1 MGFFWFIIAVT
12 FLGLWLNEKS
22 NTKTKTTKAYDDG
35 YASGYWEFRKHID
48 KLVAAGKLTKTHRRD
63 LVGAENLKE
72 FGPEERDVSDEF
84 VDEQLE
90 DTGVIFQTEA
100 KRSRASEITIQQVV
114 VSPPQSKAPQPELS
128 AEDVAAEKA
137 RRTLQN
143 LNAMLYVGSFLI
155 VAAAAL
161 LVTLTMPAAVKLA
174 GIIAIT
180 VAFYTAGLVLHTTS
194 ERLRPAVIAFVGTGL
209 AILPFVGFALHSLAG
224 MSGQGAWLAIS
235 LVGLLAYGVA
245 AVRLQSQLVS
255 YLTIAFVLS
264 LALSAV
270 ATVGLVI
277 VWYFIATIGIA
288 TAFGA
293 LHFLRPRLVPAIFAQ
308 PVEQT
313 SYVAT
318 PVALI
323 ASFFT
328 FQYMNITMYEVLYG
342 VATAHYLLA
351 WLQYRRM
358 MYETIVRVLL
368 HVTLLIV
375 AYDIVGGYQS
385 LDERLWMNL
394 AWVGVAVGQVV
405 YSLARSVR
413 GTRAVEGSW
422 IGVMVGCIAVSLPTW
437 LLFEQWAW
445 GVSLSLA
452 LVVAISLATMWAFRQ
467 AAWAYGALA
476 SSIPLA
482 FVVFRWAV
490 EPPVSYDGIAV
501 LFAMLAAVALVATE
515 RVKSLGRSAAT
526 FTLLAITTV
535 TYVLCMLLAGVL
547 HGESLTLGWTALL
560 ASAIFVMLSY
570 IQRLV
575 SLEVVGAGLA
585 VLSVNAWVNWV
596 SMPVD
601 WRWLATTVLSSAL
614 LLGVAYIHHE
624 FAERARRNALAITG
638 AGVFGLVVLSQYSSA
653 YPVSETTTA
662 LLVAAG
668 FVALAIRIKLRARD
682 TVLSKIGLTTYVT
695 YPILA
700 VVAAFAAGEGWL
712 TLALATVTAMAW
724 VGSTLERQPVL
735 LGVGNIVFVCM
746 LNTLWSWLAFDESW
760 RLYGVIWIAA
770 TVNYIAYWYYL
781 GHEDKERLQIS
792 LVSVLLLLGVGGT
805 VHLFGTSTWG
815 LAAAGSLLAAAG
827 ALAMHG
833 SIYKRSDIIEISVY
847 LATFALQRIT
857 ELLIPDVNM
866 VFYAHWWAVV
876 IAIMGVKR
884 SDYKQRMMVALALVT
899 GSTGLFA
906 LAGESGY
913 TVLFL
918 IEHLVLL
925 VVGALLRVQWAM
937 WWGIV
942 AVVVAILYF
951 LRDYTALAL
960 MFLGFVI
967 ILIVIWRLLA
977 VGKKK

>member
-1 MGFFWFIIAVT
+1 MGFLWFIIAVT
-12 FLGLWLNEKS
+12 FFVLWL
-22 NTKTKTTKAYDDG
+22 NTKTKATKAYDDG

-63 LVGAENLKE
+63 LVGADNLQEAASEIQGE
-72 FGPEERDVSDEF
+72 FDES

-90 DTGVIFQTEA
+90 DTGAIFQTEA
-100 KRSRASEITIQQVV
+100 KHSQASEATVQQVV
-114 VSPPQSKAPQPELS
+114 APSPQGRMPQPDLS
-128 AEDVAAEKA
+128 PEAIAAEKE

-161 LVTLTMPAAVKLA
+161 LVTLTMPAAIKMV

-180 VAFYTAGLVLHTTS
+180 IAFYTAGIVLHTTS
-194 ERLRPAVIAFVGTGL
+194 ERLRPAAIAFVGTGL
-209 AILPFVGFALHSLAG
+209 AILPFVGLALHSLSG
-224 MSGQGAWLAIS
+224 MSEQVAWLAIS
-235 LVGLLAYGVA
+235 IVGLLAYGFA

-270 ATVGLVI
+270 ATIGLAI
-277 VWYFIATIGIA
+277 VWYFIVTIGIA

-293 LHFLRPRLVPAIFAQ
+293 LHFLRPGLIPAIFAQ

-313 SYVAT
+313 SHVAT
-318 PVALI
+318 PVALL

-328 FQYMNITMYEVLYG
+328 LQYMNITMYEVLYG

-358 MYETIVRVLL
+358 LYETIVRVLL
-368 HVTLLIV
+368 HITLLIV
-375 AYDIVGGYQS
+375 AYDLVGGYQS
-385 LDERLWMNL
+385 MDERLWMNI
-394 AWVGVAVGQVV
+394 AWIGTAVSQVV
-405 YSLARSVR
+405 YSLVRAVR
-413 GTRAVEGSW
+413 GSRGVEGSW
-422 IGVMVGCIAVSLPTW
+422 IGVMVGCIVLSLPTW
-437 LLFEQWAW
+437 AFFEQWAW
-445 GVSLSLA
+445 GVSLCFA
-452 LVVAISLATMWAFRQ
+452 LVAAISLATMWTFRQ
-467 AAWAYGALA
+467 VAWAYGALA
-476 SSIPLA
+476 SSVPLV
-482 FVVFRWAV
+482 FVALRWAL
-490 EPPVSYDGIAV
+490 EPAVSYDGIAV
-501 LFAMLAAVALVATE
+501 VFAMLAAVGLAATE
-515 RVKSLGRSAAT
+515 RVNALKRSTAT
-526 FTLLAITTV
+526 LTLMTGATV
-535 TYVLCMLLAGVL
+535 VYTLCMLLAGVL

-560 ASAIFVMLSY
+560 ASGVFVLLSY

-575 SLEVVGAGLA
+575 SLEVVGAGLL
-585 VLSVNAWVNWV
+585 VLSVSAWMNWVN
-596 SMPVD
+596 MPVD

-614 LLGVAYIHHE
+614 LVGAAYIHHE
-624 FAERARRNALAITG
+624 FAERDRRNALAITG
-638 AGVFGLVVLSQYSSA
+638 ATVFGFVVLSQYSGV
-653 YPVSETTTA
+653 YPISETATA

-668 FVALAIRIKLRARD
+668 FGALALRVRLQ
-682 TVLSKIGLTTYVT
+682 THETLLSKVGLVAYIT

-700 VVAAFAAGEGWL
+700 VVTAFAAGEGWL
-712 TLALATVTAMAW
+712 VLALTAVSAMAW

-735 LGVGNIVFVCM
+735 LGVGNVVFVCM
-746 LNTLWSWLAFDESW
+746 LNTLWSWLSFDESW
-760 RLYGVIWIAA
+760 RLYGIIWIAA

-781 GHEDKERLQIS
+781 GREDKERLHIS
-792 LVSVLLLLGVGGT
+792 LVSVLLLLGVGGL

-815 LAAAGSLLAAAG
+815 LAAAGSILAG
-827 ALAMHG
+827 AGVLAMHG
-833 SIYKRSDIIEISVY
+833 SIYKRADIIEIAVY
-847 LATFALQRIT
+847 VATFALQRMT

-866 VFYAHWWAVV
+866 VFYAHWWAIV
-876 IAIMGVKR
+876 IAIMGMR
-884 SDYKQRMMVALALVT
+884 RGDYKHRMIVALAFVT

-913 TVLFL
+913 TMLFL
-918 IEHLVLL
+918 IEHIVLL